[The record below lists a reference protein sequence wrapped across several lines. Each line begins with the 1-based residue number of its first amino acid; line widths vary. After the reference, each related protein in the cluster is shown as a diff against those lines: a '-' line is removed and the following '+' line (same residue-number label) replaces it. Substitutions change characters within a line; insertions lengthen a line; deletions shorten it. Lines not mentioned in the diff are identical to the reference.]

1 MLEEIIERIRD
12 IHGQGV
18 TFLIIEHNMELVMRL
33 CSSVLVMAEGG
44 ILMEGSPE
52 DIRSDPRLIDAFLG
66 DSTSSSDN

>member
-1 MLEEIIERIRD
+1 MLEEIIERIRE
-12 IHGQGV
+12 IHRQGV

-52 DIRSDPRLIDAFLG
+52 EIRSDPRLIDAFLG
-66 DSTSSSDN
+66 GSTSSSDN